1 MNSVSDKASDKACL
15 YAVLRTVAYIILV
28 LLAWNFIKKFLFPFF
43 LAFLLSVAIRPIAK
57 RVCKGTRLSKKVVS
71 VILLS
76 LAYGAVALMLV
87 YAVGR
92 LYDES
97 VEITS
102 SLVANA
108 KNITESVVGF
118 IEKIKELVHLDEGKN
133 SEYIYSLIEK
143 SIDKAF
149 GELSSSVATSAAS
162 VVSRLP
168 SAFLSFFVFLFA
180 SYYITADYETV
191 CSYLSGFVPS
201 SKREMLSSLKR
212 KVEGALKKVGKA
224 YLLLFLLTF
233 AELYLAFL
241 LLKVQYRFTIAIVVA
256 LLDMLPAIG
265 VGIILVPWALF
276 ELWNGNKAMAFS
288 LLSVY
293 IIITAIR
300 ELIEPR
306 VMGKSLGVH
315 PLAALVSVYAGIKML
330 GFAGAFVA
338 PIALALVK
346 AIFEKNEDG
355 KKQDKSEQ

>member
-1 MNSVSDKASDKACL
+1 MNCRFGKESDKAFI
-15 YAVLRTVAYIILV
+15 YALLRIVAYAILV
-28 LLAWNFIKKFLFPFF
+28 LLAWKIIKRFLFPFF

-57 RVCKGTRLSKKVVS
+57 RVCRGTRLSKKVVS
-71 VILLS
+71 VMLLS
-76 LAYGAVALMLV
+76 LVYGVLALMLA

-118 IEKIKELVHLDEGKN
+118 IEKIKDLVHLGDGKN

-149 GELSSSVATSAAS
+149 SELSSSVATSAAA
-162 VVSRLP
+162 VVGRVP

-191 CSYLSGFVPS
+191 CSCLSGFVPQ
-201 SKREMLSSLKR
+201 SKREKLISIKEKLQS
-212 KVEGALKKVGKA
+212 ALKKVGRA

-241 LLKVQYRFTIAIVVA
+241 LLGVQYRFTIAVVIA

-265 VGIILVPWALF
+265 VGIILVPWGLF
-276 ELWNGNKAMAFS
+276 ELWSGNKVLALS

-293 IIITAIR
+293 LIITVVR
-300 ELIEPR
+300 ELLEPSI
-306 VMGKSLGVH
+306 MGKSLGVH
-315 PLAALVSVYAGIKML
+315 PLAALISVYVGMKLL
-330 GFAGAFVA
+330 GFAGVVAA
-338 PIALALVK
+338 PIALTLIK
-346 AIFEKNEDG
+346 AMFEDEG
-355 KKQDKSEQ
+355 EKKERQ